1 MLGCTGVCQAVPG
14 CAGLYGAGLARGW
27 LRAGKRKRKGPC
39 ALRARP
45 PGAGGAG
52 GRLLPGTSGPQP
64 VSGRASPG
72 GPAAHRGSLLR
83 DPGGRGGRRGCVW
96 NPGPPGVHPSPDW
109 GCRTGG
115 DALSSDKGLG
125 WMASPGTDCPQP
137 GQLAGQERGPGA
149 LHHCIQRWGR
159 SSQSSHGCSI
169 NRAAAAPGAV
179 FSVCLCFCFSALSPA

>member
-1 MLGCTGVCQAVPG
+1 MCRAVRGWAGPGVAAHGETKAKGAVRP
-14 CAGLYGAGLARGW
+14 AGPPARGW
-27 LRAGKRKRKGPC
+27 
-39 ALRARP
+39 
-45 PGAGGAG
+45 G
-52 GRLLPGTSGPQP
+52 GRGAAPARHLWP

-83 DPGGRGGRRGCVW
+83 HPGGRGGRRGCVW

-125 WMASPGTDCPQP
+125 WMTSPGTDCPQP

-169 NRAAAAPGAV
+169 NRAAAAPGAG
-179 FSVCLCFCFSALSPA
+179 FSVCLCFCFSVLSPA